1 MRANQLKNLTR
12 GGAQVFQVSF
22 HELDMVEPWNNA
34 R

>member
-1 MRANQLKNLTR
+1 MHGSQLKNLTR

-22 HELDMVEPWNNA
+22 RELDVVEPWNIA